1 MKKFLLIL
9 LLIFVLGALSAS
21 FWFWDS
27 APPQAQ
33 LTSNKVVGKDSV
45 VRIECRD
52 AGKGLRHVRVQ
63 LIQGDKVET
72 LAEESFPL
80 TRYPWDISAKE
91 RTIELKSWS
100 ERGLQD
106 GEFTISVRLEDEPN
120 LWLFGRTTQEDFKLR
135 FDSRPP
141 GVEALSRQHYL
152 RQGGSEAILYRVTEA
167 DCRSGVRVGDQEFV
181 GYPVPGQPAGT
192 YLCLFAL
199 GFDQSPDSPILLW
212 AEDAAGNRT
221 ESHFSCKTFAQTFRR
236 RRIEI
241 SDQFISS
248 VAPGILSHTDKIKA
262 GSSPLETFLAIN
274 RDLRKINNEQIARL
288 TRQLSPRLYWSD
300 PFLQLSNSKV
310 ESVFADQ
317 RSYFYQGKK
326 CDEQVHLGFDLASLA
341 HSKVEAS
348 NAGKVVYADDLG
360 IYGNAVIIDHGFGL
374 FSLYG
379 HLSSLSVK
387 EGQIVLR
394 GQTLGNTGQTGLA
407 GGDHLH
413 FSMLVQGVQVNPI
426 EWWDPA
432 WVKMHVLAKLAGT
445 TGE

>member
-1 MKKFLLIL
+1 MKKFLFIL
-9 LLIFVLGALSAS
+9 LLIALLGTLSVS

-27 APPQAQ
+27 APPEAQ
-33 LTSNKVVGKDSV
+33 LVGHNVVGKDSV
-45 VRIECRD
+45 VRIDCSD
-52 AGKGLRHVRVQ
+52 AGKGLRRIRVQ
-63 LIQGDKVET
+63 LSQGDKVET
-72 LAEESFPL
+72 VAEERYPL
-80 TRYPWDISAKE
+80 TRYPWESSEME
-91 RTIELKSWS
+91 RTVELKSWS

-106 GEFTISVRLEDEPN
+106 GEFTVSVAVEDEPN
-120 LWLFGRTTQEDFKLR
+120 LWLFGHTTKTDFKLR

-141 GVEALSRQHYL
+141 RVEALSRQHYL

-167 DCRSGVRVGDQEFV
+167 DCRSGVRVGDREFV

-192 YLCLFAL
+192 FLCLFAL
-199 GFDQSPDSPILLW
+199 SFDQSPDSAILLW
-212 AEDAAGNRT
+212 AEDPAGNRT
-221 ESHFSCKTFAQTFRR
+221 ESHFSCKTFAQSFRHR
-236 RRIEI
+236 KINI
-241 SDQFISS
+241 SDQFINS
-248 VAPGILSHTDKIKA
+248 VAPEILSHTDKVKE
-262 GSSPLETFLAIN
+262 GSSPLETFLTIN

-288 TRQLSPRLYWSD
+288 TRQPSPRLYWSD

-317 RSYFYQGKK
+317 RSYYYEGKK

-348 NAGKVVYADDLG
+348 NAGKVVYADNLG

-379 HLSSLSVK
+379 HLSSLAVK
-387 EGQIVLR
+387 EGEVVLR

-413 FSMLVQGVQVNPI
+413 FSMVLQGVQVNPI
-426 EWWDPA
+426 EWWDPS
-432 WVKMHVLAKLAGT
+432 WVKTHVLAKLAG
-445 TGE
+445 ESE